1 MKKKK
6 KDKCLVYI
14 NKIDYFP
21 FDSLFYHHLQSVTL
35 FTGHHSLRPA
45 LLKPDRFYGHVRK

>member
-45 LLKPDRFYGHVRK
+45 LLKPDRFYGHAC